1 MGWERGDQDWGCGN
15 WGCGT
20 RDAGSRDVE
29 LGVVGLGDM
38 GHSDPWRLGDLI
50 NKPDFCAEFVKYNF
64 WWSLERYNMLESL
77 SVVANDFQ
85 HLWFGQMCLL
95 TCLTVRTLGTE

>member
-1 MGWERGDQDWGCGN
+1 M
-15 WGCGT
+15 GT
-20 RDAGSRDVE
+20 RTGDVGIGDVGHGTQGLGDVE

-38 GHSDPWRLGDLI
+38 GRSDPWRLGDLI

-85 HLWFGQMCLL
+85 HLWFGQKCLL
-95 TCLTVRTLGTE
+95 TCLTVRTLSTE